1 MGIPTV
7 SPVSDYLN
15 AVKDE
20 STAAATYATTDAT
33 TKNEVAAFTKNAA
46 SITSA
51 DGLLKNYSALQ
62 VVLGAYGLSSISGE
76 TALIKDLLTQDPTS
90 SKSLAKSSGNA
101 TWLAFADAFST
112 WGANG
117 GSSATSPFT
126 SDLISS
132 ITSQFEQS
140 QYENNTANSN
150 SGIGNA
156 LYFTRKMGNVTSIAG
171 LMSDPTLMKVVETT
185 LGYDPDQFGALDYDQ
200 QVRILTKKV
209 DLSKISTPDQIQKYA
224 EQYLAML
231 QINPQTPSKDA
242 TMMDLFGGSP
252 DSNSILQ
259 LFGSSSSS
267 PPFSSQY
274 SGLF

>member
-1 MGIPTV
+1 M
-7 SPVSDYLN
+7 SQYLT

-20 STAAATYATTDAT
+20 SAAATTYATTDAT
-33 TKNEVAAFTKNAA
+33 TKREVAAFETAA
-46 SITSA
+46 PSITSA

-117 GSSATSPFT
+117 GSASATPFT

-132 ITSQFEQS
+132 ITSQFEES
-140 QYENNTANSN
+140 QYENNTSN
-150 SGIGNA
+150 TDTGVGNA
-156 LYFTRKMGNVTSIAG
+156 LYFTRKMGSVTSLAG
-171 LMSDPTLMKVVETT
+171 LMSDPVLLKVVETT

-200 QVRILTKKV
+200 QVRIMKSKV

-224 EQYLAML
+224 ERYLAML
-231 QINPQTPSKDA
+231 QINPQTPDKAA
-242 TMMDLFGGSP
+242 TMMDLFGGSSD
-252 DSNSILQ
+252 DSSILQ

-267 PPFSSQY
+267 SSFSSPY